1 MANTALKTNLHRLVD
16 QTENEE
22 LLRMAYNLLHLKKE
36 SESSAF
42 WQSLTEAQKAD
53 LRISYVEGDDD
64 DKLIAWNELLN
75 QY

>member
-22 LLRMAYNLLHLKKE
+22 LLRMAYNLLHLQKE
-36 SESSAF
+36 ADTSAF
-42 WQSLTEAQKAD
+42 WESLTESQKAE
-53 LRISYVEGDDD
+53 LHVSYQQGDDD
-64 DKLIAWNELLN
+64 EKLIAWNKLMS